1 MYNGEALTSTIASFR
16 ALDYKWWAFTAIA
29 VGMFGTLVDQT
40 SVNLALPRIADHFD
54 STIPAVQW
62 IALGY
67 ILVTGSLLLP
77 MGRLSDMIGRRRV
90 YTAGFVIFIAGAALT
105 GSAPSLFGLILF
117 KLFQG
122 IGAAMIQANAMAI
135 MTSAFPGRERGKA
148 IGLFMMIVGL
158 GAIVGPTVG
167 GALVGLL
174 GWRAVFF
181 MGVPFGIVSI
191 VAAMLILRAES
202 APTLNGRTRRLRFDW
217 LGALLSAA
225 TLAIFL
231 LVMTNAY
238 RVGWG
243 SPIIMAGLGSA
254 GMLLAIFIWWE
265 RRTPDPMLAMELFK
279 HRLFS
284 VGITAAFFSFMVGTS
299 IYYLMPF
306 YVQDVLGFSPLQAG
320 LILTPVALSY
330 GLSGPIAGRLSDL
343 YGWRRFAIAG
353 LVILLASL
361 VIFVR
366 LTTTT
371 PVWVVIVGLV
381 MQGVGMGTFYSP
393 NASAVLSVVNR
404 SSYGIA
410 TAFLNLVR
418 NTATMTGLGLATT
431 IFTAVM
437 VSSGFEPSLDAVGS
451 AEDGEGVKAAFTEG
465 LRTVYMVGAGLT
477 VIAIILTT
485 IQGKA
490 ATAEDVASETDQQMP
505 SRV

>member
-1 MYNGEALTSTIASFR
+1 VYNGEALTSTIASFR

-181 MGVPFGIVSI
+181 MGVPFWNCFDCRRNANPARRISPDFEWQD
-191 VAAMLILRAES
+191 AS
-202 APTLNGRTRRLRFDW
+202 A
-217 LGALLSAA
+217 
-225 TLAIFL
+225 
-231 LVMTNAY
+231 
-238 RVGWG
+238 
-243 SPIIMAGLGSA
+243 
-254 GMLLAIFIWWE
+254 
-265 RRTPDPMLAMELFK
+265 
-279 HRLFS
+279 
-284 VGITAAFFSFMVGTS
+284 
-299 IYYLMPF
+299 
-306 YVQDVLGFSPLQAG
+306 Q
-320 LILTPVALSY
+320 
-330 GLSGPIAGRLSDL
+330 
-343 YGWRRFAIAG
+343 
-353 LVILLASL
+353 
-361 VIFVR
+361 VR
-366 LTTTT
+366 LA
-371 PVWVVIVGLV
+371 WG
-381 MQGVGMGTFYSP
+381 
-393 NASAVLSVVNR
+393 AAVC
-404 SSYGIA
+404 GDA
-410 TAFLNLVR
+410 GNL
-418 NTATMTGLGLATT
+418 
-431 IFTAVM
+431 F
-437 VSSGFEPSLDAVGS
+437 
-451 AEDGEGVKAAFTEG
+451 
-465 LRTVYMVGAGLT
+465 AGH
-477 VIAIILTT
+477 
-485 IQGKA
+485 
-490 ATAEDVASETDQQMP
+490 D
-505 SRV
+505 